1 VSRDDVPVPEEVPR
15 KRRVLEDESV
25 TLDRFLAVWAARPDL
40 TPSDRRRVEDER
52 YRRKRLS
59 PIVCLG
65 VLVGREGMTPAQ
77 RQAFAEYREQIKA
90 TEVTEPA
97 DEGRNEGAMVVSLA
111 TKNGRIEEIARVGFS
126 RENTRNPEASYHE
139 QLDDVV
145 ARARKSVEVLN
156 ELTGDQ
162 GALL

>member
-97 DEGRNEGAMVVSLA
+97 DRGSYAVLQAVVKVSTVLFAAPKEPREPIGRKAGVWAAVRYAKHRGVPVRVVL
-111 TKNGRIEEIARVGFS
+111 
-126 RENTRNPEASYHE
+126 P
-139 QLDDVV
+139 
-145 ARARKSVEVLN
+145 
-156 ELTGDQ
+156 TGDIHN
-162 GALL
+162 G